1 MVMAETLAD
10 SAAERAVPV
19 MGQWTDLSNSEQV
32 LTTLENTRWTDV
44 ESHLIEL
51 I

>member
-1 MVMAETLAD
+1 MVMTETLAD
-10 SAAERAVPV
+10 SAERAVPV
-19 MGQWTDLSNSEQV
+19 MGLWTDLSNSEQV
-32 LTTLENTRWTDV
+32 LNTLEMDGLVRV